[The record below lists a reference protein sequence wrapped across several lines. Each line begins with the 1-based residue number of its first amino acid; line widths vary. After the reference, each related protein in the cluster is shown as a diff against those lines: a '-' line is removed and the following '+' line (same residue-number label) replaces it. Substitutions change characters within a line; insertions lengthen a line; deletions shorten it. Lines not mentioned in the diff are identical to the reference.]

1 MARYRRPELPNPK
14 PVRPQPQQPFHVSGQ
29 SPLSAWRL
37 LTFYALMG
45 GVLGGK
51 VVLVTGASRGIGEG
65 IAIAAAA
72 EGATVVCGARDQ
84 AKLEGVVSA
93 IGAAGGKAEAVS
105 LDVMVQQRRREGLP
119 DPVTESKA
127 DRTEFT
133 AGVRAFLERLGVEL
147 LPALAADQRRR
158 AAEATTR
165 AGDDVVARLLATQ
178 VTLARELPDYWQR
191 FEAVRVAFTGER
203 RR

>member
-1 MARYRRPELPNPK
+1 MPFRTGPDQPRDLLALIERE
-14 PVRPQPQQPFHVSGQ
+14 VRE
-29 SPLSAWRL
+29 R
-37 LTFYALMG
+37 
-45 GVLGGK
+45 
-51 VVLVTGASRGIGEG
+51 
-65 IAIAAAA
+65 IADA
-72 EGATVVCGARDQ
+72 V
-84 AKLEGVVSA
+84 
-93 IGAAGGKAEAVS
+93 EAVS

-127 DRTEFT
+127 DRAEFT